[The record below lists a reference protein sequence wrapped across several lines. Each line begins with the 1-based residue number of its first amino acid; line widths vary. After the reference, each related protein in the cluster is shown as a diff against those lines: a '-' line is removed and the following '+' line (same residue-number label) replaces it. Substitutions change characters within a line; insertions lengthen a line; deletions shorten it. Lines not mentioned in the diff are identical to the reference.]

1 MCSRHLS
8 VVISASPSEVYDLA
22 SDPARLPDWAAGLA
36 AAVPITGGSHH
47 SGSHHGGSDTGGDS
61 GHGHDNPGD
70 GQRAGA
76 AFELDSPMGRIH
88 VRFLPRNSLGVLDH
102 VVTLPDGSVTYNP
115 LRVVPHPDG
124 AEVVFTMRQQE
135 MADDDFER
143 DCRMVTEDLDR
154 LKRLAEGT

>member
-1 MCSRHLS
+1 
-8 VVISASPSEVYDLA
+8 
-22 SDPARLPDWAAGLA
+22 
-36 AAVPITGGSHH
+36 
-47 SGSHHGGSDTGGDS
+47 
-61 GHGHDNPGD
+61 
-70 GQRAGA
+70 
-76 AFELDSPMGRIH
+76 MGRIH